1 MNDIYSSIKKKL
13 EQDTIP
19 NIPICAGYAEVAVL
33 MAETM
38 KIG

>member
-1 MNDIYSSIKKKL
+1 MNYIYSSIKKL